1 MIRIRR
7 SKQNGCKIVKKS
19 SYPANTWQYLATWLA
34 NFFIITTKCCLAV
47 VTGFGEQTRNTPHD
61 YRITTIKMVCFLRI
75 KLCVM
80 TSDSCSWMKN
90 STDVSII
97 PESRS
102 TAADDRQKP
111 AISSFEEYPLGF
123 VLVVLKDLDNSLDLS
138 FHGFLYSLVVEAYLQ
153 RLRFLRL
160 PE

>member
-1 MIRIRR
+1 
-7 SKQNGCKIVKKS
+7 
-19 SYPANTWQYLATWLA
+19 
-34 NFFIITTKCCLAV
+34 
-47 VTGFGEQTRNTPHD
+47 
-61 YRITTIKMVCFLRI
+61 
-75 KLCVM
+75 
-80 TSDSCSWMKN
+80 MKN